1 MKTSKKQSEFS
12 AFIKIIL
19 IAYLQL
25 KESRGNIVNE
35 LKIRDDKVSLNGEE
49 LKTLTKFEI
58 KSPRRARKE

>member
-1 MKTSKKQSEFS
+1 M
-12 AFIKIIL
+12 

-58 KSPRRARKE
+58 KSTRSARKE